1 MNRALLYLW
10 WSLLQRRARGFFR
23 SLRRPTSLIGALAVA
38 AFLGILFYF
47 RESKFMG
54 ELVRK
59 QCLLGGALVLLW
71 GSMFKGFLQRGLLC
85 ELADIQFLFTSPFT
99 HRQVVLYR
107 LLPNYLFAIVQ
118 GFIFL
123 VLFVSH
129 LAHPLLTAL
138 CLTLF
143 QIACFHVAT
152 AAAIFGGAISEQAH
166 HRLRWMMLAG
176 WFFIAALYLRLE
188 WDFKIVPAF
197 CSSPVFQLL
206 FYPAVNLPDAVNA
219 SALHQWALKLQLGQ
233 SLTTHQLW
241 LNLLYVG
248 AFAVAALGSLWLL
261 LQLRINPFESAL
273 AATNRVTERRQRLQ
287 EGRRTFS
294 DSGTGSSA
302 LPMLALFRG
311 VGAIAWKNLVAVKQC
326 RREMLLAATFV
337 FIYTGFFTALLWIYH
352 SLAQKAGGAPLYEE
366 RGFTTG
372 IAGLLGVLTFFL
384 QRMFPFDFRRD
395 GRHLVNFRT
404 LPISPLA
411 LTLAEISVP
420 TALCL
425 VAQACGVI
433 PLLIFGKFDW
443 PTLVFI
449 LLGYPAVSLALNAV
463 WNLYYLMAAVKPT
476 GPASSGSAV
485 GMLMVVALS
494 FLVFY
499 PAGWVTVK
507 VANQFI
513 TDSQTLAFTLAAAS
527 GLAVQYAIDLL
538 LVLAIARLF
547 QRFEVAREG

>member
-1 MNRALLYLW
+1 M
-10 WSLLQRRARGFFR
+10 
-23 SLRRPTSLIGALAVA
+23 
-38 AFLGILFYF
+38 
-47 RESKFMG
+47 
-54 ELVRK
+54 
-59 QCLLGGALVLLW
+59 LW
-71 GSMFKGFLQRGLLC
+71 GSTFKGFLQRGLLC

-107 LLPNYLFAIVQ
+107 LLPSYLFAIVQ
-118 GFIFL
+118 GFVFL
-123 VLFVSH
+123 ALFVSH
-129 LAHPLLTAL
+129 LAHPFLTAL

-143 QIACFHVAT
+143 QIACFHLAT
-152 AAAIFGGAISEQAH
+152 AAAIFGGAISEQSH
-166 HRLRWMMLAG
+166 HRLRWMMLAA

-188 WDFKIVPAF
+188 WEFKIVPAF

-206 FYPAVNLPDAVNA
+206 FYPAVNLPDAVN
-219 SALHQWALKLQLGQ
+219 SGALHQWASKLKFGQ
-233 SLTTHQLW
+233 SLPTRQLW
-241 LNLLYVG
+241 LNVLYLGGFTVG
-248 AFAVAALGSLWLL
+248 ALGSLWLL

-273 AATNRVTERRQRLQ
+273 TATSHVTDRRQRLR
-287 EGRRTFS
+287 EGRRTSS
-294 DSGTGSSA
+294 DSATGSSA
-302 LPMLALFRG
+302 LPTLRLFRG
-311 VGAIAWKNLVAVKQC
+311 VGAIVWKNLVAVKRCQ
-326 RREMLLAATFV
+326 REMLLAATFV

-352 SLAQKAGGAPLYEE
+352 TLAQKAGGAPLYEE

-372 IAGLLGVLTFFL
+372 IAGLLGALAFFL

-404 LPISPLA
+404 LPVSPLA
-411 LTLAEISVP
+411 LTLAEIAVP

-463 WNLYYLMAAVKPT
+463 WNLYYLLVAVKPT

-513 TDSQTLAFTLAAAS
+513 THSQTLAFTFAAAS

-538 LVLAIARLF
+538 LVLGIARLF